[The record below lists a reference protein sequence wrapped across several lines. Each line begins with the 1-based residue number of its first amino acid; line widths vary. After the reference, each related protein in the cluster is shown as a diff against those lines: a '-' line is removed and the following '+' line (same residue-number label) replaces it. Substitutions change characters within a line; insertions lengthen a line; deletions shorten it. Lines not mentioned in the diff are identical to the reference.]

1 MRFPS
6 PTHCRRPRGYD
17 PSQTMTIHAC
27 STAGLDRPG
36 RFGPA
41 SVPRR
46 RSCPVPAVGSLPVSS
61 ALIPDIADAF
71 ILEETVKILVAV
83 AYTSYAFRPRGWSLR
98 GCLDVRE
105 STIPG
110 AGQGVF
116 ATARIKRGQVLGAYP
131 GVPRTDQEMTAKALV
146 VPTSRF
152 YVFSVRPGVIL
163 DPTGQDGLPS
173 AHPVPS
179 RFWWPFDIDCTLAY
193 VNEPSIGLGV
203 GVNVAVEDD
212 TTDASGLCFV
222 ANRDIEAGEELFID
236 YGVSYDR
243 RGYGP

>member
-1 MRFPS
+1 
-6 PTHCRRPRGYD
+6 
-17 PSQTMTIHAC
+17 MTIHAC
-27 STAGLDRPG
+27 FRARLDRPWRSG
-36 RFGPA
+36 LCRA
-41 SVPRR
+41 PRR
-46 RSCPVPAVGSLPVSS
+46 QALPVPAVGALPVSS
-61 ALIPDIADAF
+61 ALVPDVTDAF
-71 ILEETVKILVAV
+71 IVEETFKTLVAV
-83 AYTSYAFRPRGWSLR
+83 AFTSYAFRPRGWSLSA
-98 GCLDVRE
+98 CLDVRE

-110 AGQGVF
+110 AGRGVF
-116 ATARIKRGQVLGAYP
+116 ATTGIKRGQVLGAYP

-146 VPTSRF
+146 VPTSRY

-179 RFWWPFDIDCTLAY
+179 RFWWPFDVDCTLAY

-212 TTDASGLCFV
+212 TSDTSGLLFV

-236 YGVSYDR
+236 YGVNYDR
-243 RGYGP
+243 RGYGE